1 MIEVSTG
8 YNKITLARVSFLPHP
23 DGLFP
28 AYCKACRG
36 LTTDTLGID
45 YEQTELGENCSLER
59 EMNSERAGDM
69 VQLVESWCSV
79 HEALD
84 SI

>member
-8 YNKITLARVSFLPHP
+8 YNKIRLARVSFLPHP

-36 LTTDTLGID
+36 LTTDTLGIA
-45 YEQTELGENCSLER
+45 YEQTVLGENAVVRTGRTSTSPEASLAFL
-59 EMNSERAGDM
+59 RARAPGE
-69 VQLVESWCSV
+69 LKTTF
-79 HEALD
+79 
-84 SI
+84 